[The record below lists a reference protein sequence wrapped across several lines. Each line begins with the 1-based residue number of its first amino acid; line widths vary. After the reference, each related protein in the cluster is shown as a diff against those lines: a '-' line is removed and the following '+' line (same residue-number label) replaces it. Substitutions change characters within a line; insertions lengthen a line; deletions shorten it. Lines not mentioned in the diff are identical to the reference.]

1 MDRRTGWVRIWL
13 LHDVRGVLM
22 TEPVWS
28 VGVLLAVGLLGVMVL
43 LAWVGTQD

>member
-1 MDRRTGWVRIWL
+1 MAGRQRCVPDAEPA
-13 LHDVRGVLM
+13 GVLM